1 MELPIVIGR
10 IPVVRRVLALVTPR
24 WFIAHS
30 VRSAHGDRRQVTE
43 KTIDRHHDLFVREG
57 KCESALRVIENFG
70 PSG

>member
-1 MELPIVIGR
+1 MELPVVIDL
-10 IPVVRRVLALVTPR
+10 IPVVRRLLAFVTSR

-43 KTIDRHHDLFVREG
+43 KTIDRYYGPIVREG
-57 KCESALRVIENFG
+57 NREAALRVIENFG